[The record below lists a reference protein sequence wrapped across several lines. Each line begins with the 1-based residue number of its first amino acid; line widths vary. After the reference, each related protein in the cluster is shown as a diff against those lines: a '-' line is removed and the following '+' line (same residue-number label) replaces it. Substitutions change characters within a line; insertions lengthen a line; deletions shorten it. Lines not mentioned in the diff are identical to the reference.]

1 MRGRVRRDA
10 VGSLDTNVLLVGTAF
25 YSRLPARSE
34 PANSQLLR
42 PMAIGRI
49 WFSTQLL
56 SAGSSPSCIPVLGGR
71 VGDQGAHHLA
81 QLLRVKVVDLCFV
94 DHEA

>member
-1 MRGRVRRDA
+1 MMSFRYA
-10 VGSLDTNVLLVGTAF
+10 CGSCPFSLADCTRLMIAAA
-25 YSRLPARSE
+25 RLPARSE

-56 SAGSSPSCIPVLGGR
+56 SAGKSPSST
-71 VGDQGAHHLA
+71 
-81 QLLRVKVVDLCFV
+81 
-94 DHEA
+94 